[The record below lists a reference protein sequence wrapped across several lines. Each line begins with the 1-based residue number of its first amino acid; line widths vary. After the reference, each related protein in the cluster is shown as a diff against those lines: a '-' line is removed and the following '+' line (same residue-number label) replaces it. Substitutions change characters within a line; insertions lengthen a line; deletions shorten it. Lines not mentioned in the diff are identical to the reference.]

1 MFTVLKNRPKALG
14 LPSFSSEILKHCVHP
29 MRQHIQN
36 KYILRDDAILERCFV
51 THWKISNTN
60 LLYRVT
66 VCLEQTHMD
75 KKNVRFKD

>member
-36 KYILRDDAILERCFV
+36 KYILREDAILERCF
-51 THWKISNTN
+51 
-60 LLYRVT
+60 
-66 VCLEQTHMD
+66 
-75 KKNVRFKD
+75 